1 MTDVVSA
8 VLLASGAAVA
18 VVGRPVRTN
27 KRRITLSPRAKKMF
41 REASGRVLG
50 TESGLEEIL
59 RLRIA
64 LTLLASILGVIVVA
78 SSPTT
83 LNVVLVL
90 TIMAMAW
97 QIPLIV
103 ARRREA
109 RRRRQFEV
117 ELVNALGEI
126 VMGVEAGLTLESVL
140 AQYSERHSTSLGSE
154 FRYLIER
161 VRLGVPRVEAVREFE
176 ERTPVPAVQLFAAA
190 VNQNH
195 RLGTPLAAVLR
206 QQAAVARRRRRQ
218 LVEENSAKLAL
229 KMVFP
234 TIFCILPVLLIV
246 IVGPAAI
253 RLIETLP
260 S

>member
-1 MTDVVSA
+1 MSTGLSA
-8 VLLASGAAVA
+8 LLMASGAAVA
-18 VVGRPVRTN
+18 VGARPVRIT
-27 KRRITLSPRAKKMF
+27 KRRMSLSPRAKRMF

-64 LTLLASILGVIVVA
+64 LTLLASIFGVIVVA
-78 SSPTT
+78 SSPTA
-83 LNVVLVL
+83 LNVVLAL
-90 TIMAMAW
+90 TVMAMAW
-97 QIPLIV
+97 QIPLII
-103 ARRREA
+103 ARRREE
-109 RRRRQFEV
+109 RRRKEFEI

-140 AQYSERHSTSLGSE
+140 ANYSERHQTSLGSE
-154 FRYLIER
+154 FRYVIER
-161 VRLGVPRVEAVREFE
+161 IRLGVPRVEAMRDFE
-176 ERTPVPAVQLFAAA
+176 ERTPVTSVQLFVAA

-195 RLGTPLAAVLR
+195 RLGTPLATVLR
-206 QQAAVARRRRRQ
+206 QQATAARRRRRQ
-218 LVEENSAKLAL
+218 LVEENSNKLAL

-246 IVGPAAI
+246 IVGPAVI
-253 RLIETLP
+253 RLIQTLP

>member
-1 MTDVVSA
+1 MSDAVSA
-8 VLLASGAAVA
+8 LLLASGAAVA
-18 VVGRPVRTN
+18 VGARPVRLT
-27 KRRITLSPRAKKMF
+27 KRRIVLSPRAKRMF
-41 REASGRVLG
+41 RDATGRVLG

-64 LTLLASILGVIVVA
+64 LTLLASVVGVIIVA
-78 SSPTT
+78 SDPTA
-83 LNVVLVL
+83 LNIVLTL

-97 QIPLIV
+97 QIPLIF

-109 RRRRQFEV
+109 RRRQEFEV

-140 AQYSERHSTSLGSE
+140 AEYSERHPTSLGSE
-154 FRYLIER
+154 FRYLIDR
-161 VRLGVPRVEAVREFE
+161 IRLGSPRVEAASEFE
-176 ERTPVPAVQLFAAA
+176 ERTPVPAVQLFVAA
-190 VNQNH
+190 VNQNL
-195 RLGTPLAAVLR
+195 RLGTPLATVLR
-206 QQAAVARRRRRQ
+206 QQAAAARRRRRQ

-253 RLIETLP
+253 RLLETLP

>member
-18 VVGRPVRTN
+18 VAGRPVRTN

-109 RRRRQFEV
+109 RRRREFEV
-117 ELVNALGEI
+117 ELV
-126 VMGVEAGLTLESVL
+126 M
-140 AQYSERHSTSLGSE
+140 AQYSERHTTSLGSE